1 MMSLDKSEYD
11 ELEDAVK
18 NLVAEAKRLRSA
30 LVYVASLLN
39 SRIEGDD
46 IPSIHIRDYAL
57 DVLDMTVAE
66 ALAVTEW

>member
-1 MMSLDKSEYD
+1 MSLDKSEYD

-30 LVYVASLLN
+30 LVFVASQLN
-39 SRIEGDD
+39 CRIEGDD

-57 DVLDMTVAE
+57 NVLDMTVAE